1 MAAPSS
7 DGDLWVYHE
16 KQMSSLCGQ
25 HCINNLVQ
33 AASYSAADLAEI
45 AHELDEQE
53 RKHMLAAG
61 SDTPDALKFLAE
73 ESGNVDAAG
82 NFSIQVLNTAL
93 KRLYGAYLVSAGSES
108 VGKLSTTGYDVEDA
122 FVLNRHAHWV
132 AVRSIGGAYWDL
144 NSMLDNPTRITTF
157 ALEAYLHQLRE
168 DGYSVFVVRGDDLPP
183 PATEP
188 REGSRD
194 CWYRVKDLLEVSRGG
209 KGSGGALNTAAT
221 DVWLNSGPGQRL
233 DGGTTSKSSGKDG
246 RDSGG
251 AGTISAEDMQLA
263 MAISASMGGSGGAE
277 EGGEG
282 EDEMARAIALS
293 LSEDAS
299 ASSSSAGLYTPQPVP
314 ELQPNGPDVVR
325 VQLRVGGSQRVVH
338 SFRRSDSVTALFD
351 VAAQAL
357 AKADGKALS
366 SPFDVVAPGGRA
378 LLKAGVVVPGTHG
391 GDAATAAKPAGSG
404 GEESDGG
411 GPTIGSE
418 QLGGASV
425 IVRRA

>member
-1 MAAPSS
+1 
-7 DGDLWVYHE
+7 
-16 KQMSSLCGQ
+16 
-25 HCINNLVQ
+25 
-33 AASYSAADLAEI
+33 
-45 AHELDEQE
+45 
-53 RKHMLAAG
+53 
-61 SDTPDALKFLAE
+61 
-73 ESGNVDAAG
+73 
-82 NFSIQVLNTAL
+82 
-93 KRLYGAYLVSAGSES
+93 
-108 VGKLSTTGYDVEDA
+108 YDVENA

-194 CWYRVKDLLEVSRGG
+194 CWYRVKDLLEVSKGG

-233 DGGTTSKSSGKDG
+233 DGGTNSKSPEKGG

-251 AGTISAEDMQLA
+251 AGMMSAEDMQLA
-263 MAISASMGGSGGAE
+263 MAISASMGGGGVAE
-277 EGGEG
+277 GGGEG

-293 LSEDAS
+293 LSQEES
-299 ASSSSAGLYTPQPVP
+299 ASSSPGLYTPQPVP

-325 VQLRVGGSQRVVH
+325 VQLRVGDSQRVVH
-338 SFRRSDSVTALFD
+338 SFRRSDPVTALFD

-357 AKADGKALS
+357 AKADGKELG
-366 SPFDVVAPGGRA
+366 SPFDVVAPGGRS
-378 LLKAGVVVPGTHG
+378 LLKAGVVVVIPGTDG
-391 GDAATAAKPAGSG
+391 GDGDAATAAKPAG
-404 GEESDGG
+404 GEESGDG